1 MTQAAA
7 QTAVR
12 QSRGPGPAQQAP
24 ASEVLG
30 DLRFRA
36 LLAPEAWEALPLA
49 IRRRF
54 SERLAGGRT
63 VTYSGTIVE
72 LRMSQLGWWLA
83 QAARLVGGPLPL
95 SRAVQVP
102 ATVAVTEDEVTGG
115 QFWTRIYGRHKA
127 FPQVIHSSKRF
138 SGPTGLE
145 EYLGYG
151 LSMALTVDVSDAAL
165 HFRSAGF
172 FIELFGRRFAL
183 PPRLN
188 PFTLTVSHFELG
200 HGRFAFQMDLRHA
213 RFGELIHQK
222 AIFTDSQV
230 AVRAGSEKTYP
241 ALGSLG

>member
-1 MTQAAA
+1 MAQTVEWQTNEPASAKAAA
-7 QTAVR
+7 
-12 QSRGPGPAQQAP
+12 P
-24 ASEVLG
+24 VLG
-30 DLRFRA
+30 DLRFRS
-36 LLAPEAWEALPLA
+36 LLAPEAWEALPIA

-72 LRMSQLGWWLA
+72 LRMSHIGWLLA
-83 QAARLVGGPLPL
+83 QAARLVGAPLPL
-95 SRAVQVP
+95 SRAARVP
-102 ATVAVTEDEVTGG
+102 ATVGVTEEEATGG
-115 QFWTRIYGRHKA
+115 QFWTRIYGRHKG
-127 FPQVIHSSKRF
+127 FPQVIHSSKGF

-151 LSMALTVDVSDAAL
+151 LIMALTVDVGDQEL

-172 FIELFGRRFAL
+172 FIELFGLRVAL

-188 PFTLTVSHFELG
+188 PFALTVSHFELG
-200 HGRFAFQMDLRHA
+200 NGRFAFQMDFRHS

-230 AVRAGSEKTYP
+230 AVRAGSEKTYH
-241 ALGSLG
+241 ALVSRF

>member
-7 QTAVR
+7 R
-12 QSRGPGPAQQAP
+12 QSDGPVTAREAP
-24 ASEVLG
+24 AAEVLG
-30 DLRFRA
+30 DLRFRT

-63 VTYSGTIVE
+63 VTYSGIIVE
-72 LRMSQLGWWLA
+72 LRMSHMGWWLA

-95 SRAVQVP
+95 SRAVRVP
-102 ATVAVTEDEVTGG
+102 ATVAVTEDETTGG
-115 QFWTRIYGRHKA
+115 QFWTRIYGRHKG

-151 LSMALTVDVSDAAL
+151 MSMALTVDVGDEAL

-172 FIELFGRRFAL
+172 FIELFGLRFAL

-188 PFTLTVSHFELG
+188 PFTLTVSHFDRG
-200 HGRFAFQMDLRHA
+200 HGRFAFQLDVRHS

-222 AIFTDSQV
+222 TIFTDSQV
-230 AVRAGSEKTYP
+230 NP
-241 ALGSLG
+241 P